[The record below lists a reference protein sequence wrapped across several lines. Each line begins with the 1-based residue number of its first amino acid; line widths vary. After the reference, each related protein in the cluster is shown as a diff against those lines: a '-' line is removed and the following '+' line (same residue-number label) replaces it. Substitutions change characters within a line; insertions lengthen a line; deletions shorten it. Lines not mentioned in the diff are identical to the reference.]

1 MHKHQV
7 DNIGFGMSLQEH
19 SERALKES
27 LHHKQIDSR
36 ASPSAFSTAEDASD
50 SAMFSMSAVSMRSGS
65 GYDTR
70 QVNAP
75 SGFFAPTNTR
85 VNSFKQVDFV
95 SNQRDRQFVRSRVTR
110 DPALNSTIAKSTM
123 TAQPYGRR
131 DPTAAVVQH
140 DMVLKVVLI
149 GASNSGKTSLLLRFV
164 EQVFEEGLQNTIG
177 VDFKMKTLMIDDK
190 VAKVQVWDT
199 AG

>member
-1 MHKHQV
+1 MDNLNFEFNKGQTTETNQYISVNLKTNTLSEMHKHQV

-19 SERALKES
+19 SERAHKES

-85 VNSFKQVDFV
+85 VNSFK
-95 SNQRDRQFVRSRVTR
+95 
-110 DPALNSTIAKSTM
+110 
-123 TAQPYGRR
+123 
-131 DPTAAVVQH
+131 
-140 DMVLKVVLI
+140 
-149 GASNSGKTSLLLRFV
+149 
-164 EQVFEEGLQNTIG
+164 
-177 VDFKMKTLMIDDK
+177 
-190 VAKVQVWDT
+190 
-199 AG
+199 